1 MLRRIDEEI
10 SMTEGNYSA
19 ADLNR
24 QYSSRHATRA
34 DVYKGLPFANYG
46 YWPRPG
52 MTLDEASI
60 ALVDLLAGELQ
71 LTADTAMLE
80 CGCGYGASAIHLAST
95 YPVKHISGRD
105 VTEVRIAT
113 GQKLVAE
120 RSLQDKVDLAV
131 GDATTIAF
139 LSANFDRVL
148 AIECAFHFNTREQ
161 FFHEAF
167 RVLKPGGRLVMTDIV
182 IAAHIDIPSQTI
194 EDLRRHMSA
203 QIKMIPD
210 GNLYNEKEFRAKLA
224 AAGFT
229 DVKIY
234 SIADKN
240 IRQFAD
246 AMEKSAETAPPET
259 RHKRIM
265 YANSFREEFLKGADY
280 IVVNAGKPA

>member
-1 MLRRIDEEI
+1 
-10 SMTEGNYSA
+10 MTDGNYTA
-19 ADLNR
+19 EDLNR
-24 QYSSRHATRA
+24 QYSSRHATRS

-46 YWPRPG
+46 YWPHEG
-52 MTLDEASI
+52 MTIDEAST
-60 ALVDLLAGELQ
+60 ALVDLLAGELA
-71 LTADTAMLE
+71 LTSDDVMLE
-80 CGCGYGASAIHLAST
+80 CGCGYGAAAIQLASNT
-95 YPVKHISGRD
+95 PVKHITGRD

-113 GQKLVAE
+113 GKELVKKYGHE
-120 RSLQDKVDLAV
+120 GRIDLGV
-131 GDATTIAF
+131 GDATR
-139 LSANFDRVL
+139 LSFDDKSFSRVL

-182 IAAHIDIPSQTI
+182 IAKHIDIPSQTI
-194 EDLRRHMSA
+194 DDLRRHMSA

-210 GNLYNEKEFRAKLA
+210 GNLYNEQVFREKLA
-224 AAGFT
+224 TAGFT

-234 SIADKN
+234 SISDKN

-259 RHKRIM
+259 RHKRIL

-280 IVVNAGKPA
+280 IVVNARKPA